1 MLRHLTSVSHFNFWL
16 KLAKCGVTG
25 KLLNLFKSM
34 YSKLKSSV
42 KHDGNFSELFSCNI
56 RLMSPFIYAM
66 YVNDIEIELN
76 MLNLYLLMYADDT
89 VLFSENVYELQN
101 MINVVNVCSNEN
113 NLHVNLLKT
122 KVVIFR
128 NRGNIKSEEK
138 WFLTNETAQFLF
150 LAVRDILFFRKW
162 PFSGEDNRGKTSPH
176 ALVFTRCEIQSER
189 L

>member
-1 MLRHLTSVSHFNFWL
+1 
-16 KLAKCGVTG
+16 
-25 KLLNLFKSM
+25 M

-66 YVNDIEIELN
+66 YVNDIEIELIKQGCQPYELN
-76 MLNLYLLMYADDT
+76 MLNLCLLMYADDT

-138 WFLTNETAQFLF
+138 WFLTNETVQFLF
-150 LAVRDILFFRKW
+150 
-162 PFSGEDNRGKTSPH
+162 
-176 ALVFTRCEIQSER
+176 
-189 L
+189 